1 MTRTETRALADRVIN
16 ILKGT
21 IERGLVC
28 GSYRRSKPECKDLD
42 IVIEPKREAVKDL
55 FGTITGYKPIDGFIN
70 AVNSIGTKSKGD
82 PATGKYFQR
91 ILDGHK
97 VEISTATKDNW
108 GLMVSLRT
116 GDKDF
121 NIKIMNHIRKIGLD
135 HVGGYLIK
143 NGKVIP
149 VFEEVDFYRA
159 IGLPFIEPHLRN
171 EYALRK
177 K

>member
-1 MTRTETRALADRVIN
+1 MTRTETRALADKVIGILKPYIIN

-82 PATGKYFQR
+82 PATGKYFISNVFSMDIKLRSAQQR
-91 ILDGHK
+91 K
-97 VEISTATKDNW
+97 T
-108 GLMVSLRT
+108 T
-116 GDKDF
+116 G
-121 NIKIMNHIRKIGLD
+121 G
-135 HVGGYLIK
+135 
-143 NGKVIP
+143 
-149 VFEEVDFYRA
+149 
-159 IGLPFIEPHLRN
+159 
-171 EYALRK
+171 
-177 K
+177 